1 MSDIDRLFQLLVRT
15 IQTSFP
21 AYLNRPFEV
30 AELYQNILP
39 YRHHRRELGF
49 ETNQD
54 YELAL
59 TQLLAGAGGYLVV
72 DDRMRDTLQR
82 ELASRNPDPGTFRE
96 FAASQV
102 SLNPD
107 AVTRVL
113 GEGAAGARTSSAPR
127 GSASEQR
134 TASQPTATA
143 APAASA
149 PATPSAAPAANA
161 SPASAMSSG
170 APASPSSTSAARA
183 GSAAQRPALTPSPP
197 RMSTPVATSR
207 PAQQGITPAAGE
219 SCRYCGGALPPGRRI
234 VFCPHCGQ
242 NLTIV
247 NCPACGTELELGWKF
262 CTTCGRP
269 SSAS

>member
-1 MSDIDRLFQLLVRT
+1 MSDIDRLFQQLVRT

-21 AYLNRPFEV
+21 AYLQQPFEV

-49 ETNQD
+49 ETNQE
-54 YELAL
+54 YEVAL
-59 TQLLAGAGGYLVV
+59 TELLAGAGGYLVV

-107 AVTRVL
+107 AVARVL
-113 GEGAAGARTSSAPR
+113 GTGAAGTPTARASRDTSGQR
-127 GSASEQR
+127 R
-134 TASQPTATA
+134 TASQPLASAPPAA
-143 APAASA
+143 APAAPPQSTGSQTA
-149 PATPSAAPAANA
+149 AAAPRPPAPA
-161 SPASAMSSG
+161 SPASSAT
-170 APASPSSTSAARA
+170 AP
-183 GSAAQRPALTPSPP
+183 RPALTPSPP

-207 PAQQGITPAAGE
+207 PAQQGITPSAGE

-269 SSAS
+269 ASSA